1 MATTTGKGQPDP
13 LCASAAKGDGE
24 VGGFCVSKTTVDETV
39 SLFAFS
45 GISKQLLRKV
55 LPI

>member
-13 LCASAAKGDGE
+13 LCASAANGDGE
-24 VGGFCVSKTTVDETV
+24 AGGFCVSKTTVDETV

-45 GISKQLLRKV
+45 GISKQLL
-55 LPI
+55 